1 MILRLL
7 AFVFFVLALGAL
19 GGDAWHSYASG
30 EPFMLRSTEAWWLAT
45 SPTTLEFAQRHVP
58 ALSGILPFPAPAVL
72 GILGVLM
79 LLPTAFFRQRH

>member
-7 AFVFFVLALGAL
+7 AFFFFVLALSAL

-30 EPFMLRSTEAWWLAT
+30 EAFVVRSTEAWWTAT
-45 SPTTLEFAQRHVP
+45 SPATLELAQRQVP
-58 ALSGILPFPAPAVL
+58 SIAGILPFPAPAVL